1 MFIQLKDHKAHVY
14 VKNDIDSSKNNFIF
28 IPGAGMDHRT
38 LSMFDFGSIE
48 DNYNIIAIDLP
59 GHGYTSG
66 PLIHDVEGHTKF
78 CEELLQHLN
87 LSDCVFAGHS
97 WGGLVALDLS
107 LKVSNKMTICMNI
120 AYPFLVGE
128 LLLDHAKGNLDQ
140 AVEFLTKYGVYKFP
154 DVEIKTQGFGVK
166 GSGFY
171 GRSKGEIKSPY
182 GTKTVESDP
191 EREIKLYPLKR
202 LFNQAQKEIS
212 SIDLKSCNKFRLSD
226 DQIANLNNV
235 KFIFCDKDKL
245 ARYNSENTILQ
256 NLRLG
261 EDIFI
266 LNETGHFPFF
276 EDPVQLK
283 TALTKVLVSDVSK

>member
-1 MFIQLKDHKAHVY
+1 MFIQLKHHKAHIY
-14 VKNDIDSSKNNFIF
+14 IKNGLDASKKNFIF

-38 LSMFDFGSIE
+38 LSMFKFGSLE
-48 DNYNIIAIDLP
+48 EEYNIISIDLP

-78 CEELLQHLN
+78 CIQLFEHIELN
-87 LSDCVFAGHS
+87 DPIFVGHS

-107 LKVSNKMTICMNI
+107 LKASNSMTICMNI
-120 AYPFLVGE
+120 AYPFLVGD
-128 LLLDHAKGNLDQ
+128 LLLEHAKGNLDQ

-154 DVEIKTQGFGVK
+154 EIEIKTQGFGVK

-171 GRSKGEIKSPY
+171 GRIKGEIKSPY
-182 GTKTVESDP
+182 GTKTVELDP

-202 LFNQAQKEIS
+202 LFNQTQKEIS
-212 SIDLKSCNKFRLSD
+212 SIDLKSCNKYRLSD
-226 DQIANLNNV
+226 SQLDELNNV

-245 ARYNSENTILQ
+245 ARYDADNIILK
-256 NLRLG
+256 NLTL
-261 EDIFI
+261 EKDIFI

-276 EDPVQLK
+276 EDPEQLETTLIK
-283 TALTKVLVSDVSK
+283 ILSSDVK

>member
-1 MFIQLKDHKAHVY
+1 MFIQLKDHKAHLFI
-14 VKNDIDSSKNNFIF
+14 KNDLDASKKNFVF

-38 LSMFDFGSIE
+38 LSMFKFGSLE
-48 DNYNIIAIDLP
+48 EEYNILAIDLP

-78 CEELLQHLN
+78 CMELFEHIDLN
-87 LSDCVFAGHS
+87 DPIFVGHS

-107 LKVSNKMTICMNI
+107 LKVSNSMTICMNI
-120 AYPFLVGE
+120 AYPFLVGD
-128 LLLDHAKGNLDQ
+128 LLLEHAKGNLDQ

-154 DVEIKTQGFGVK
+154 EIEIKTQGFGVK

-171 GRSKGEIKSPY
+171 GRTKGEIKSPY

-202 LFNQAQKEIS
+202 LFNQTQKEIS
-212 SIDLKSCNKFRLSD
+212 SIDLKSCNKYRLRDSQLD
-226 DQIANLNNV
+226 ELNNV

-245 ARYNSENTILQ
+245 ARYDADNIILK
-256 NLRLG
+256 NLDL
-261 EDIFI
+261 EKDIFI

-276 EDPVQLK
+276 EDPDQLEITLLK
-283 TALTKVLVSDVSK
+283 ILSSDVK